1 MCHLSVSTAQSNR
14 TECSF
19 VLKQRGFSLLE
30 MLVVLAVIGILTTMV
45 VARYQTFT
53 VQREVDT
60 VARELAQ
67 SIEFARVTAQSHGRE
82 VAICPVTRAQ
92 LNAAELNECPSLSAN
107 APWQGWVVIEKNTGQ
122 VLMRSGAIPATVL
135 VCMATDSTPNVCNQN
150 ASNPVRVMT
159 AMGQPFTEEGL
170 KGAFTV
176 RVAAA
181 EVKNIIGKKVT
192 LAHTGRVKYE
202 DI

>member
-45 VARYQTFT
+45 AARYQTFT

-92 LNAAELNECPSLSAN
+92 LYAAELNECPSLSTN
-107 APWQGWVVIEKNTGQ
+107 APWQGWVVIERDTGQ
-122 VLMRSGAIPATVL
+122 VLMRSGAVPETVL
-135 VCMATDSTPNVCNQN
+135 VCMATSEIPDVCNSSA
-150 ASNPVRVMT
+150 ASSIRVMT
-159 AMGQPFTEEGL
+159 AIGKPQ
-170 KGAFTV
+170 TV
-176 RVAAA
+176 GYTLRVTAAQVQKILA
-181 EVKNIIGKKVT
+181 KKVT
-192 LAHTGRVKYE
+192 LSDSGRVTYD

>member
-1 MCHLSVSTAQSNR
+1 MRHLSVSPAQSDRN
-14 TECSF
+14 EFSF

-30 MLVVLAVIGILTTMV
+30 MLVVLAVIGILATMV

-67 SIEFARVTAQSHGRE
+67 SIEFARVTAQSYGRE

-92 LNAAELNECPSLSAN
+92 LNAADLKACPSLTAN
-107 APWQGWVVIEKNTGQ
+107 ASWQGWVVIERDTGQ
-122 VLMRSGAIPATVL
+122 VLMRSETVPATVL
-135 VCMATDSTPNVCNQN
+135 VCMAVDTKGNKCNST
-150 ASNPVRVMT
+150 ADNPTRVMT
-159 AMGQPFTEEGL
+159 AMGRSLTLGY
-170 KGAFTV
+170 TV
-176 RVAAA
+176 RVAAEQMQNVQA
-181 EVKNIIGKKVT
+181 KKVT
-192 LAHTGRVKYE
+192 LSDTGRVTYD